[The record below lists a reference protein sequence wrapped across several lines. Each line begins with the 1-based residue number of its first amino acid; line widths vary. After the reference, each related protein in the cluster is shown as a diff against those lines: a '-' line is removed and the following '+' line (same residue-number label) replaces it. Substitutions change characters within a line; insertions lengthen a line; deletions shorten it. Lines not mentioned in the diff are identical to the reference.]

1 MRYLL
6 DEDVNPAVARVARGR
21 GVDARSIHELD
32 RAGLSDR
39 VQLRLAAGDGRV
51 FVTYNRDDFRRLTVE
66 FFHARR
72 PHAGVLVVPRSLRR
86 DRPEEVARALARYE
100 ADRGE
105 AGLAPYTFDF
115 LRP

>member
-6 DEDVNPAVARVARGR
+6 DEDVNPAVARVVRGR
-21 GVDARSIHELD
+21 SVDARSVHELG
-32 RAGLSDR
+32 RVGLSDR
-39 VQLRLAAGDGRV
+39 VQLRLAADDGRV

-72 PHAGVLVVPRSLRR
+72 PHAGVLAVPRSLRN
-86 DRPEEVARALARYE
+86 DRPEEIAGALARYE
-100 ADRGE
+100 AAHGE